1 MSSKRT
7 VAFINTPI
15 KVGDLVSLLNGEA
28 AWEMELVVNGD
39 GVLEVR
45 A

>member
-1 MSSKRT
+1 MTRQV

-15 KVGDLVSLLNGEA
+15 KAGDLAALLSGEG
-28 AWEMELVVNGD
+28 AWEMVLDVNSD

-45 A
+45 W